1 MEVHRG
7 IVINR
12 NDLKTSQE
20 EVDVIIIHQLC
31 ELVVNNPQCITVMC
45 DDTDVFLLL
54 VHHYAVQQMTCT
66 VIMEG
71 TSSGRTVVDI
81 GETAKKHA
89 AIVTQL
95 LALHAITGCDTVA
108 QLTGIGKITAIKT
121 LLAGQS
127 LKLLGEELTKK
138 DIAEECTQFIAACYG
153 SKKKNMSQARIKAWS
168 RKMGHTTSR
177 QPSGNQ
183 QMSQIHLNLIQQ
195 SMAGHVMKPRNH
207 LILL

>member
-1 MEVHRG
+1 
-7 IVINR
+7 
-12 NDLKTSQE
+12 
-20 EVDVIIIHQLC
+20 
-31 ELVVNNPQCITVMC
+31 
-45 DDTDVFLLL
+45 
-54 VHHYAVQQMTCT
+54 
-66 VIMEG
+66 MEG

-153 SKKKNMSQARIKAWS
+153 SKIKNMSQHESKHGLVKWLNQGS
-168 RKMGHTTSR
+168 QKHLNSKHYHQPQKHLNKMFKGHTSR

-207 LILL
+207 LIL

>member
-1 MEVHRG
+1 MKVHRG
-7 IVINR
+7 IVINH

-20 EVDVIIIHQLC
+20 EADVIIIHQLC
-31 ELVVNNPQCITVMC
+31 ELVVNNPQCITVVC

-54 VHHYAVQQMTCT
+54 VHHYVVQQMACT

-71 TSSGRTVVDI
+71 TSSGRTVMDI

-108 QLTGIGKITAIKT
+108 QLIGIGKITAIKT

-127 LKLLGEELTKK
+127 LKLVGEELTKK
-138 DIAEECTQFIAACYG
+138 DIAEECTQFIHACFG
-153 SKKKNMSQARIKAWS
+153 
-168 RKMGHTTSR
+168 
-177 QPSGNQ
+177 
-183 QMSQIHLNLIQQ
+183 
-195 SMAGHVMKPRNH
+195 
-207 LILL
+207 